1 MNTSPGTLPVPAS
14 SDQGGPPTGDPHLW
28 CLVRG
33 EVGGQVLF
41 PPEQRRE
48 DQTQAA
54 GITHRSQHTVH
65 PDVAMPCDLAR
76 ETVPRSAGE
85 ENGVRS
91 GGLRMGKL
99 TARSDCLISQMLK
112 AVWKLDRTLIQS
124 SLSLCLSSWGE
135 TPLVRFLKQ

>member
-1 MNTSPGTLPVPAS
+1 M
-14 SDQGGPPTGDPHLW
+14 
-28 CLVRG
+28 
-33 EVGGQVLF
+33 F

-65 PDVAMPCDLAR
+65 PDVAMPCDSAR

-85 ENGVRS
+85 ENGVRL

-112 AVWKLDRTLIQS
+112 AVWRLDRTRIQS
-124 SLSLCLSSWGE
+124 SLSLCLSS
-135 TPLVRFLKQ
+135 